1 MDLSSPS
8 LADLADVAQPLKIL
22 DPLTLR
28 PNGLVLE
35 IVGRESARVRHHDR
49 QVEAELFQRAAAA
62 FKEGREN
69 LPLTDAEKDD
79 LEARRAAA
87 VVVGFSGLTDNG
99 QPVAYSPE
107 VVLQLMRRHAWIQR
121 QVQRA
126 HLDDESFFGSKPG
139 DSSTGRGTTSDSTA
153 PAPTA

>member
-1 MDLSSPS
+1 M
-8 LADLADVAQPLKIL
+8 ADVAQPLKIL

-49 QVEAELFQRAAAA
+49 QVEAELFQRAAMA

-69 LPLTDAEKDD
+69 LPLSDAEKDE

-99 QPVAYSPE
+99 KPVAYSPE

-126 HLDDESFFGSKPG
+126 HLDDESFFGSKPV
-139 DSSTGRGTTSDSTA
+139 DSSTGQSTTSDSTDQ
-153 PAPTA
+153 APTA